1 MVKSEFI
8 KEYKLSDATPLDP
21 TAKSIPAEA
30 LCYALEEFINDRFR
44 GIARVRVTSPSAEAV
59 LVSAEYTAHFFKML
73 FTYVYGRAFMEIQLD
88 CDRKGLNMLIESEE
102 RLPIS
107 DKELRFLIKT
117 ARNAGMQIY
126 PEGNKLHIV
135 IPFSTAAI
143 RRVYAN
149 SVNDGRR
156 IMLAKLNEIFY
167 CGAPMKSE

>member
-1 MVKSEFI
+1 
-8 KEYKLSDATPLDP
+8 
-21 TAKSIPAEA
+21 
-30 LCYALEEFINDRFR
+30 
-44 GIARVRVTSPSAEAV
+44 
-59 LVSAEYTAHFFKML
+59 
-73 FTYVYGRAFMEIQLD
+73 MEIQLD

-102 RLPIS
+102 RLPLS

-126 PEGNKLHIV
+126 PEGNKIQLV

>member
-1 MVKSEFI
+1 MLKSEFVQ
-8 KEYKLSDATPLDP
+8 EYRLSDATPLDP

-30 LCYALEEFINDRFR
+30 LCYALDEFINDRFR
-44 GIARVRVTSPSAEAV
+44 GIARVRASSPSAEAV
-59 LVSAEYTAHFFKML
+59 LVSAEYMAHFFKML
-73 FTYVYGRAFMEIQLD
+73 FTYVYGRVFIEINLS
-88 CDRKGLNMLIESEE
+88 CDRKGLNMLIESESK
-102 RLPIS
+102 LPLS

-126 PEGNKLHIV
+126 PDGNKIELM

-156 IMLAKLNEIFY
+156 IMLAKFNEIFY
-167 CGAPMKSE
+167 SGAPMKCE